1 MYILRN
7 KMTVYDNPVFFR
19 RGCAIVN
26 SEKWS
31 ETETTEREILQEM
44 KYQNIIENMTPQFC
58 SITCLLVA

>member
-26 SEKWS
+26 SEFGKIWRVKCVQIVNMHEKEDLS
-31 ETETTEREILQEM
+31 EYSDKYLQKQALET
-44 KYQNIIENMTPQFC
+44 
-58 SITCLLVA
+58 A